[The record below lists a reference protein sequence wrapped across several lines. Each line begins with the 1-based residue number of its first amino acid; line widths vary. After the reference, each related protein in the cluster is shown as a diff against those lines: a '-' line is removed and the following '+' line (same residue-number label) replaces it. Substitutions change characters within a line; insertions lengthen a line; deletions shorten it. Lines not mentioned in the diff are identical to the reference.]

1 MERSSMFVDQQNQHC
16 ENGYPAKS
24 HLYVVCNSYQIPSD
38 ILHRNRKINP
48 KTHVETQKILNSQSN
63 SEQMSNAG
71 GIAIPDFK
79 LYYRAMT
86 INDNVFGIG
95 TKTDTN
101 TNGFE

>member
-1 MERSSMFVDQQNQHC
+1 
-16 ENGYPAKS
+16 
-24 HLYVVCNSYQIPSD
+24 
-38 ILHRNRKINP
+38 
-48 KTHVETQKILNSQSN
+48 VETQKILNSQSN